1 VLNRVKSTN
10 IQEQLPLSTHY
21 ITLPAVGIGQL
32 SRLNA
37 HCVPIVITK
46 ISKKIYHELSIFCN
60 LLWLV
65 YRVSSINKYAEFSVF
80 NMLSSICEM

>member
-1 VLNRVKSTN
+1 MLNRVKSTN

-46 ISKKIYHELSIFCN
+46 ISKNYHELSIFCN

-65 YRVSSINKYAEFSVF
+65 HRVSSINKYAEFSLF
-80 NMLSSICEM
+80 NMLSLICEM